1 MSKLLGI
8 DLGTTFSAMA
18 TIDESGRAKIL
29 NNQEGEAITASCCE
43 YLIDEKRIIVGTEA
57 HKNIGKD
64 NVFYRFKMDMGS
76 NKKIIVNDEIFT
88 PKKLSSLILKKLYQD
103 AQHAIGKIEES
114 VITVPANFS
123 NEAREDT
130 MQAAKLAG
138 LKVKYIINEPTAAA
152 VYYAL
157 EENLEDGNYIVFDL
171 GGGTFDVTALNLKEM
186 NVEILTSNGISKLGG
201 RDFDDLLCNFVRKKY
216 NELTGNNLKESA
228 YTINDAEIDK
238 KTLSNKENT
247 YASSIRDIDVPISR
261 KEFNNLLLEFIS
273 QIEMLCESTLI
284 EANLTTESL
293 KGVLLVGGS
302 SRIPIIQE
310 TVKQVFKMNFISTA
324 NLDQVVGLGAAIYAG
339 YKANKDGNIE
349 LSAAQRNTL
358 NKINLYEV
366 TNKCFGTVALFDNKR
381 ENSII
386 IKKNTKI
393 PISETKAYTTV
404 DDGQTEVN
412 CIVTESGEETNDL
425 SFVKIISESIL
436 NLPGGRPK
444 GQKID
449 VTYKFDENQIM
460 HCSFHDIESG
470 KRSEVNLKL
479 TESKTSKEKESIDD
493 INDFIIE

>member
-1 MSKLLGI
+1 M
-8 DLGTTFSAMA
+8 
-18 TIDESGRAKIL
+18 
-29 NNQEGEAITASCCE
+29 
-43 YLIDEKRIIVGTEA
+43 
-57 HKNIGKD
+57 GK
-64 NVFYRFKMDMGS
+64 
-76 NKKIIVNDEIFT
+76 
-88 PKKLSSLILKKLYQD
+88 P
-103 AQHAIGKIEES
+103 
-114 VITVPANFS
+114 
-123 NEAREDT
+123 
-130 MQAAKLAG
+130 
-138 LKVKYIINEPTAAA
+138 PT
-152 VYYAL
+152 
-157 EENLEDGNYIVFDL
+157 
-171 GGGTFDVTALNLKEM
+171 
-186 NVEILTSNGISKLGG
+186 
-201 RDFDDLLCNFVRKKY
+201 
-216 NELTGNNLKESA
+216 
-228 YTINDAEIDK
+228 
-238 KTLSNKENT
+238 
-247 YASSIRDIDVPISR
+247 
-261 KEFNNLLLEFIS
+261 
-273 QIEMLCESTLI
+273 
-284 EANLTTESL
+284 
-293 KGVLLVGGS
+293 KGVDVD
-302 SRIPIIQE
+302 E
-310 TVKQVFKMNFISTA
+310 AVA
-324 NLDQVVGLGAAIYAG
+324 CGAAIYAG